1 MKTKVWEALID
12 KEETRV
18 SAESRQLETI
28 QQQHQYLCER
38 MKYIEELV
46 SEYSSSAAGTP
57 LQRSNYQLQ
66 LYRMREKLSVE
77 ADLLSERTKQIKQ
90 SLAGHYGE
98 IRKFDKMRLLTEQ
111 RRQDVERRAENKRD
125 DESGTLQFNFQRRGY

>member
-12 KEETRV
+12 KEEKRV
-18 SAESRQLETI
+18 SAASRQLETI
-28 QQQHQYLCER
+28 QQQYQYLCDR

-46 SEYSSSAAGTP
+46 SEYSSSASGTP

-77 ADLLSERTKQIKQ
+77 ANLLSERTRQIKQ

-98 IRKFDKMRLLTEQ
+98 IRKLDKMRVLTEQ
-111 RRQDVERRAENKRD
+111 RRNDLERRAENKRD